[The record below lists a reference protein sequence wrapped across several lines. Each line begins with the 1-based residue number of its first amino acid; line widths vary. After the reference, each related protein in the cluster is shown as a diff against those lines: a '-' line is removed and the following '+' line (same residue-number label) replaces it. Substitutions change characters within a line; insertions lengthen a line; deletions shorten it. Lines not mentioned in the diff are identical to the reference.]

1 MIGSHFREIRSIG
14 FHTGPWTSM
23 CDLFDWTWS
32 PFFGAPK
39 IPSMKA
45 YLNDMPSLKKL
56 YMRCCPQVMC
66 LSSAIYQTRL
76 KELVIKSC
84 DALSSQRDLQGLVS
98 LSELMVTRCLELE
111 LLHDMDSFYALGI
124 LIIEDCRLLS
134 SLPKS
139 DLLVSLRTFV
149 LNGCHQALE
158 EQFQKGKVQTGRRL
172 LHF

>member
-1 MIGSHFREIRSIG
+1 MIGSHFQEIRSIG
-14 FHTGPWTSM
+14 FHTGSCTST

-32 PFFGAPK
+32 PFFWAPK
-39 IPSMKA
+39 IPSLKA
-45 YLNDMPSLKKL
+45 YLNDMPSLEKL
-56 YMRCCPQVMC
+56 HLRCCPQVMC
-66 LSSAIYQTRL
+66 LSSAVYQTKL

-84 DALSSQRDLQGLVS
+84 DALSSQRELQGLVS

-111 LLHDMDSFYALGI
+111 LLPDMHSFYALGI

-139 DLLVSLRTFV
+139 GLPVSLRTFV

-158 EQFQKGKVQTGRRL
+158 EQFQKGEVQTWTRL